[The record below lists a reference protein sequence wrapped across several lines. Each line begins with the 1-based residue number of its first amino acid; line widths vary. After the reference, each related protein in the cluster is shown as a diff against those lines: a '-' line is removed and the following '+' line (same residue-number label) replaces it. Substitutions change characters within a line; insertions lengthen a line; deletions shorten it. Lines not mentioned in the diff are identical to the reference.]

1 MFFLKR
7 FKKPLII
14 DEIQYA
20 PQLLRHI
27 KVEIDINRKNYGQF
41 FITGSQK
48 FSLMEGFSESLAGRV
63 GILTLHTLSLKEI
76 QTKHFFLI
84 PDFCYIF

>member
-1 MFFLKR
+1 M
-7 FKKPLII
+7 

-27 KVEIDINRKNYGQF
+27 KVEIDINRKNNGQF

-48 FSLMEGFSESLAGRV
+48 FSLMEGVSDSLAGRV
-63 GILTLHTLSLKEI
+63 GILT
-76 QTKHFFLI
+76 
-84 PDFCYIF
+84 

>member
-1 MFFLKR
+1 MIVGYKKR

-27 KVEIDINRKNYGQF
+27 KVEIDSNRQKYGQF

-63 GILTLHTLSLKEI
+63 GILT
-76 QTKHFFLI
+76 
-84 PDFCYIF
+84 